1 MSKSPRAKSV
11 ATRAKSKPARA
22 KSKATLAK
30 SSPTRSTGTDTLLQ
44 FVVPALVG
52 AVIAAAAIMAF
63 MTFGL
68 KPASSP
74 TSKMAGLN
82 AGQKAAI
89 EQTIRDYLLK
99 NPQLLMQMSTAL
111 EKQQA
116 EIQNLQVTTAISR
129 NADIIYR
136 DNYGLE
142 AGNPSGDVTIV
153 EFSDYNCPYCKRAF
167 NTVLKMID
175 SDKKIRFVFKEF
187 PIFGERSE
195 AVARVAIAAQAQ
207 GKYFEL
213 HTELMKNRGQTNLQ
227 KALLLAEKL
236 GLDMDR
242 LKQGM
247 VSDEVRKI
255 IKDTSELGNKLGIR
269 GTPFYLVGDRTI
281 PGAPEDLYQVFQ
293 KHAADVRKNGC
304 EVAC

>member
-1 MSKSPRAKSV
+1 MSKSSSTKSAVPRAKRTTS
-11 ATRAKSKPARA
+11 RAKIKPA
-22 KSKATLAK
+22 
-30 SSPTRSTGTDTLLQ
+30 GTDTAMQL
-44 FVVPALVG
+44 VVPAIVG
-52 AVIAAAAIMAF
+52 AVIAAAAVMAF

-68 KPASSP
+68 EPAASP
-74 TSKMAGLN
+74 TGKMAALN

-99 NPQLLMQMSTAL
+99 NPQLLMQMSEAL

-116 EIQNLQVTTAISR
+116 ETQNRQVTTAITQ
-129 NADIIYR
+129 NADMIYR

-142 AGNPSGDVTIV
+142 AGNLSGDVTIV

-167 NTVLKMID
+167 KSVLKMID
-175 SDKKIRFVFKEF
+175 GDKKIRFVFKEF

-195 AVARVAIAAQAQ
+195 AVARVAIATQAQ
-207 GKYFEL
+207 GKYFEM
-213 HTELMKNRGQTNLQ
+213 HAALMNNRGQTNER
-227 KALLLAEKL
+227 KALQLAEEL

-242 LKQGM
+242 LKQDM
-247 VSDEVRKI
+247 VSDETRKI

-281 PGAPEDLYQVFQ
+281 PGAPDDLFKVFQ

-304 EVAC
+304 EAAC